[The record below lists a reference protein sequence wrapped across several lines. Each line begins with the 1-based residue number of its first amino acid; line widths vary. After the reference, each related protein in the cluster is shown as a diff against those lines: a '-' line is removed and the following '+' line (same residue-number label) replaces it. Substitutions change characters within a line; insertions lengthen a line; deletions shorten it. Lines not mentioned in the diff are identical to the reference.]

1 MKTFTTGFSAAMQGS
16 GRFSRTKANSS
27 QPGMGAWANHLL
39 SLGLSFPICKKWIIA
54 LLSQGYEE
62 NQRDESKM
70 PGVVL
75 LPTYIHQLF
84 LFLLGFSYHLG
95 QNTAKFCRRG

>member
-1 MKTFTTGFSAAMQGS
+1 MKTFTTGFSAAMRGS

-62 NQRDESKM
+62 NQ
-70 PGVVL
+70 
-75 LPTYIHQLF
+75 
-84 LFLLGFSYHLG
+84 
-95 QNTAKFCRRG
+95 